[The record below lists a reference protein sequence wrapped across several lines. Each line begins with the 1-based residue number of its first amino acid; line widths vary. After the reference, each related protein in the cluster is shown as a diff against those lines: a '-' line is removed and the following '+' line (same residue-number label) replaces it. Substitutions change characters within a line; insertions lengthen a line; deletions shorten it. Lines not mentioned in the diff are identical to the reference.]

1 MKHISSLAAV
11 LLALVGLNGTAA
23 DDAKRSDILSDYA
36 NKRSIDTTNA
46 AAPTQGLVRLQ
57 LPFDVYRGV
66 AHGDLRDVR
75 VFNANG
81 ERVPFALITGP
92 DRAVEART
100 TTALPFFPMTDDAAN
115 PSGNTLGGTA
125 GGNAGGIAH
134 NTQLTVRLQSD
145 GTLISLNTSPA
156 TDGATVTRKITGYLV
171 DASRLVAPI
180 HAMHFAWEKSANSET
195 GRVTIEASADLNN
208 WRTVVRDAP
217 LIDLAFNG
225 RQLSQKTVL
234 FGAPVSVPADK
245 YLRLTWAKQ
254 AFTLTGLDV
263 DSVANSYVRTTQ
275 STTAVG
281 VAGKDAGEYTFDLA
295 ARLPIEQVR
304 LLLPDAN
311 TLAPT
316 QLSIKTSRLERKPGG
331 KIETVIAWQPVANA
345 TFYRLSRD
353 GIELVSPAMAINNA
367 SARGAKDWQAMVD
380 ARGGGVGAGLP
391 TLEVTWQPQQIVF
404 ATRGDAPFTLAFGR
418 LDASPASFAVSDLMP
433 GYKAAAEFAL
443 PSVALHA
450 ATDAPKIMPPA
461 AKSADGTD
469 WKKVALW
476 AVLVIGVAL
485 LAWMAVRLG
494 RDAGEPT
501 EK

>member
-1 MKHISSLAAV
+1 MKRISSLVAV
-11 LLALVGLNGTAA
+11 LLALVGFNGTAA
-23 DDAKRSDILSDYA
+23 DDAKRSDVLSEYS
-36 NKRSIDTTNA
+36 NKRTIDTTNA

-57 LPFDVYRGV
+57 LPLDVYRGV

-75 VFNANG
+75 IFNAKG
-81 ERVPFALITGP
+81 ERVPIAIVTAP
-92 DRAVEART
+92 DRTIEART
-100 TTALPFFPMTDDAAN
+100 TTALPIFPITEDAAN
-115 PSGNTLGGTA
+115 PTGNTVGGTA
-125 GGNAGGIAH
+125 GNA
-134 NTQLTVRLQSD
+134 QLTVRLQSD

-156 TDGATVTRKITGYLV
+156 TDGAMVTRKTTGYLV
-171 DASRLVAPI
+171 DASRLAAPI

-195 GRVTIEASADLNN
+195 GRVTIEASTDLNN
-208 WRTVVRDAP
+208 WRAVVRDAP

-254 AFTLTGLDV
+254 PFTLTGLDV
-263 DSVANSYVRTTQ
+263 ESVANTYVRTTQ

-281 VAGKDAGEYTFDLA
+281 VAGKDAGEYTFGLA

-331 KIETVIAWQPVANA
+331 KIETVLAWQPVANA

-418 LDASPASFAVSDLMP
+418 LDASPANFAVSDLMP
-433 GYKAAAEFAL
+433 GYKPGAEFAL
-443 PSVALHA
+443 PSVVLQAV
-450 ATDAPKIMPPA
+450 TDAPKIMPPA

-494 RDAGEPT
+494 RDVGSAGDSRRDGR
-501 EK
+501 